1 MMFQKR
7 HYEELAK
14 ILHHHGIEHRE
25 IMRYLVADMIQ
36 AFKADNPNFDE
47 KKFIESCGFFQ
58 THTR

>member
-14 ILHHHGIEHRE
+14 ILHHHSIKHRE
-25 IMRYLVADMIQ
+25 IMQCLVADMIH

-58 THTR
+58 TTKH